1 VYKTSY
7 NSCEKPTGAR
17 ESGHRILV
25 LVALTLLTLLPS
37 QVDAKVY
44 FTPEQAQKVCFPKAD
59 RFERKIARFS
69 AEQMK
74 EIKKACGVEVQI
86 PGTRYAMAWQGKKLI
101 GVVVFDYVLGKSEVI
116 DYCVALMPDGE
127 VKQIEVLRY
136 RESHGYEI
144 RRPGWRRQFEKKT
157 STSKLRLHDDIANI
171 TGATIS
177 CRNITAGVKR
187 VLMTW
192 HLVLRPIIMKV

>member
-1 VYKTSY
+1 MHQATY
-7 NSCEKPTGAR
+7 NSCNKPSDAR
-17 ESGHRILV
+17 ECGHRILG
-25 LVALTLLTLLPS
+25 LIALALLALAPN
-37 QVDAKVY
+37 QVDAKIY
-44 FTPEQAQKVCFPKAD
+44 FTPKQVQKVCFPKAD
-59 RFERKIARFS
+59 RFERKVARFS

-74 EIKKACGVEVQI
+74 SIKKACGVEVQI
-86 PGTRYAMAWQGKKLI
+86 PGIRYVLAWQGKQLI
-101 GVVVFDYVLGKSEVI
+101 GVVIFDHVLGKSEII

-127 VKQIEVLRY
+127 VKQIEILQY

-144 RRPGWRRQFEKKT
+144 RRPGWRKQFAKKT
-157 STSKLRLHDDIANI
+157 STAKLRLHDDIANI

>member
-1 VYKTSY
+1 
-7 NSCEKPTGAR
+7 
-17 ESGHRILV
+17 
-25 LVALTLLTLLPS
+25 
-37 QVDAKVY
+37 
-44 FTPEQAQKVCFPKAD
+44 
-59 RFERKIARFS
+59 
-69 AEQMK
+69 
-74 EIKKACGVEVQI
+74 
-86 PGTRYAMAWQGKKLI
+86 MAWQGKKLI

>member
-1 VYKTSY
+1 MFAAT
-7 NSCEKPTGAR
+7 
-17 ESGHRILV
+17 
-25 LVALTLLTLLPS
+25 ALLALLPS
-37 QVDAKVY
+37 QLGAKVY
-44 FTPEQAQKVCFPKAD
+44 FTPKQAQKICFPKAD
-59 RFERKIARFS
+59 RFEQKIARFS

-74 EIKKACGVEVQI
+74 AIKKASEVEVQI
-86 PGTRYAMAWQGKKLI
+86 PGTRYALAWQGKQLI

-127 VKQIEVLRY
+127 VKQIEILQY

-144 RRPGWRRQFEKKT
+144 RRPGWRKQFAKKT
-157 STSKLRLHDDIANI
+157 STEKLRLHDDIANI

-192 HLVLRPIIMKV
+192 HLVLNPIIMKV